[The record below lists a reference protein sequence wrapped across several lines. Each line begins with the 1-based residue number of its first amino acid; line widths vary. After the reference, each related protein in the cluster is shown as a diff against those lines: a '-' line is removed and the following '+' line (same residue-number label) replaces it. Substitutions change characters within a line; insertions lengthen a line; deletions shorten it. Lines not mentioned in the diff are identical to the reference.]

1 MSRWAFVA
9 EDGTVISILDG
20 GSEDWPDLRALDRVR
35 AAPNANI
42 VAGWRWKEGS
52 FTPPLPLVGPRT
64 ISPVDFRGR
73 FTAHELEAITL
84 AAWQA
89 MGAGDARLQVYLYK
103 LSTTESV
110 DLDSETVAQGLARL
124 AQVGLLVEDR
134 VPELLA

>member
-9 EDGTVISILDG
+9 EDGVVISILDG

-73 FTAHELEAITL
+73 FTPQELEAITL

-103 LSTTESV
+103 LSTPENV
-110 DLDSETVAQGLARL
+110 DLDSETAAQGLAL
-124 AQVGLLVEDR
+124 LVAAGLLEAKR
-134 VPELLA
+134 VAALRA